1 MMNSTETLFL
11 PAQFVLKQS
20 FMFMEESFAIK
31 KTTLLILI
39 NAFSAIIKK
48 ARWATVY
55 KSIFLVGMFDYSI
68 DLVFCLIVPLKYLDV
83 LWLNEC

>member
-1 MMNSTETLFL
+1 MNSTETLFL

-48 ARWATVY
+48 VR
-55 KSIFLVGMFDYSI
+55 
-68 DLVFCLIVPLKYLDV
+68 
-83 LWLNEC
+83 